1 MRSFGHLSFGHGHLV
16 IFDLRTRNNINEH
29 EEDFNEHGIIL
40 TNTNL
45 TNLTNFFLC
54 AAIRVIRAIRVQK
67 TKMMNV
73 ENNQECFVQ
82 LWLRLERTRRLLGG
96 QYKRFCI
103 RNVLKAWFGY
113 EATDDFIW
121 EICHLAAVDD
131 EPQEGWNELPLPSL
145 YPRKHRELL
154 RAIVA
159 VRLGISYWK
168 INLKALDK
176 AYSIAF
182 PNSTPINVN
191 KKKRNG

>member
-1 MRSFGHLSFGHGHLV
+1 MKL
-16 IFDLRTRNNINEH
+16 
-29 EEDFNEHGIIL
+29 
-40 TNTNL
+40 
-45 TNLTNFFLC
+45 
-54 AAIRVIRAIRVQK
+54 
-67 TKMMNV
+67 
-73 ENNQECFVQ
+73 ENSQECFVR
-82 LWLRLERTRRLLGG
+82 LWRTLERTRRLLGG

-121 EICHLAAVDD
+121 EVCRLS
-131 EPQEGWNELPLPSL
+131 EQEGWNELPIPSL
-145 YPRKHRELL
+145 YPLKHRELL

-168 INLKALDK
+168 VNLKALDK

-191 KKKRNG
+191 KKKRL

>member
-1 MRSFGHLSFGHGHLV
+1 MV
-16 IFDLRTRNNINEH
+16 
-29 EEDFNEHGIIL
+29 
-40 TNTNL
+40 
-45 TNLTNFFLC
+45 
-54 AAIRVIRAIRVQK
+54 
-67 TKMMNV
+67 
-73 ENNQECFVQ
+73 
-82 LWLRLERTRRLLGG
+82 LWRKLERTRRLLGG

-121 EICHLAAVDD
+121 EVCHKALVDD
-131 EPQEGWNELPLPSL
+131 EPQEGWNELPAPSL

-159 VRLGISYWK
+159 VRLGISYYK
-168 INLKALDK
+168 IDLKALDS

-191 KKKRNG
+191 KKKLKN